1 MLMSTR
7 LIIYANILWVTL
19 ILFLPSQTHAAY
31 NEQMAIDPVSI
42 ALANTV
48 TARPPGM
55 ASVHFNPAGLS
66 KLPDGKL
73 KASGFAHARVYK
85 TLSTKADPN
94 FTGFMSLFGNPDSPK
109 YGPDGWEPENQEYGY
124 YRDPLDGQ
132 SEHNTSEDLFFPVIG
147 RLHFI
152 AAPTSAQSYRR
163 PGSRWT
169 FARAVA
175 IPFSGG
181 MSNTSP
187 NPGDPNRYTST
198 HLHMYRINYLS
209 PGAAYRVSDTF
220 SIGVTAAAGMTLFG
234 LERDIRSASHM
245 TALTRLLGDAT
256 RDLNIPVLSQQTLPP
271 PWFGGGIHPYYP
283 MMHLEVEMQDYFSP
297 SYNVGIL
304 WEPVKRFSFGA
315 VYQSAIKNELTGKY
329 TFSYS
334 KMFQNFVDWNDASPM
349 LITRS
354 AMFDLP
360 MTVVPY
366 QSGTCQMLNFQ
377 YPQRIQA
384 GIMVSPIKRVRLLC
398 DLHWANWSTWSVQH
412 LHFDQD
418 LQPLEIAKFSG
429 HVHGDRDVVNKT
441 GLKDTFHWSY
451 ATEIDIKPN
460 VTLRLGYEFRETSAT
475 HEYFS
480 TSSMPDLDKYGIGL
494 GFKFKSGTTLDIGY
508 GYVTGDY
515 YIPNDT
521 SYNANSLN
529 FTKSSTSPYAG
540 LDVHVDYKI
549 HLFNFSATK
558 PVKIDVEKAVR
569 KKEKF
574 KSLKRHLKYMKKK
587 IKNINLKDSFKKL
600 NPFRK

>member
-1 MLMSTR
+1 MLKRTR
-7 LIIYANILWVTL
+7 QPIYIDIFFIIL
-19 ILFLPSQTHAAY
+19 LFLFPVKTKAAY

-73 KASGFAHARVYK
+73 KASGFAHARLYK
-85 TLSTKADPN
+85 TLSTKEDDA
-94 FTGFMSLFGNPDSPK
+94 FIGFMNTFGNPDVDD
-109 YGPDGWEPENQEYGY
+109 YGPFGWEPENKTKGY
-124 YRDPLDGQ
+124 YTDPLDGQ
-132 SEHNTSEDLFFPVIG
+132 SEHNTSTDLFIPVVG

-152 AAPTSAQSYRR
+152 AAPTSAQSYRK

-187 NPGDPNRYTST
+187 NPGDPNQFNSE
-198 HLHMYRINYLS
+198 HLHFYRINYLS
-209 PGAAYRVSDTF
+209 PGVSYRVSDTF
-220 SIGVTAAAGMTLFG
+220 SIGLTAAAGMTLFG
-234 LERDIRSASHM
+234 LERQVRSTSHM
-245 TALTRLLGDAT
+245 TALTRVLGDAT
-256 RDLNIPVLSQQTLPP
+256 RDLEIPVISEQTLPP
-271 PWFGGGIHPYYP
+271 PWFGGGIHPFRP
-283 MMHLEVEMQDYFSP
+283 VAKLEVEMQDYFSP
-297 SYNVGIL
+297 SYNIGIL
-304 WEPVKRFSFGA
+304 WEPAKRFSFGA
-315 VYQSAIKNELTGKY
+315 VYQSSIKNELTGKY
-329 TFSYS
+329 KFTYTSQWKRFI
-334 KMFQNFVDWNDASPM
+334 DWNDASPM

-366 QSGTCQMLNFQ
+366 QSGSVQMLDFQ

-398 DLHWANWSTWSVQH
+398 DIHWANWSVWSAQH

-418 LQPLEIAKFSG
+418 LQPLEVAKFSG
-429 HVHGDRDVVNKT
+429 HLYGDRDVVNTT

-460 VTLRLGYEFRETSAT
+460 VTLRMGYEFRETST
-475 HEYFS
+475 PHEWFS
-480 TSSMPDLDKYGIGL
+480 ASSMPDLDKYGIGL
-494 GFKFKSGTTLDIGY
+494 GFKFKSGTTLDLAY

-521 SYNANSLN
+521 SKNMNSLA

-549 HLFNFSATK
+549 HLFNFSATR
-558 PVKIDVEKAVR
+558 PVKTDVEKAIR
-569 KKEKF
+569 QKEKF
-574 KSLKRHLKYMKKK
+574 KSLKRHLRYMVKK
-587 IKNINLKDSFKKL
+587 IKNIDLKGKIKKL
-600 NPFRK
+600 NPFK

>member
-1 MLMSTR
+1 MLNR
-7 LIIYANILWVTL
+7 IQIILLTFLFIESLSVFYAVEVN
-19 ILFLPSQTHAAY
+19 AAY

-66 KLPDGKL
+66 KLPAGKL

-85 TLSTKADPN
+85 TLTTREDDD
-94 FTGFMSLFGNPDSPK
+94 FMGFMNVFGNPNAPE
-109 YGPDGWEPENQEYGY
+109 YGPTGWEPENQVKGY
-124 YRDPLDGQ
+124 YTDPLDGQ
-132 SEHNTSEDLFFPVIG
+132 SETNTSSDLFFPVVG

-152 AAPTSAQSYRR
+152 AAPTSAQSYRK

-187 NPGDPNRYTST
+187 NPGDPNRYNST
-198 HLHMYRINYLS
+198 HLHFYRINYLS
-209 PGAAYRVSDTF
+209 PGAAYRVSDTL
-220 SIGVTAAAGMTLFG
+220 SIGLTAAAGMTLFG
-234 LERDIRSASHM
+234 LERDVRSTSHM
-245 TALTRLLGDAT
+245 TALTRVLGDAT
-256 RDLNIPVLSQQTLPP
+256 RDLEIPVISEQTLPP
-271 PWFGGGIHPYYP
+271 PWFGGGIHPFRP
-283 MMHLEVEMQDYFSP
+283 VAHLEVEMQDYFSP
-297 SYNVGIL
+297 SYNIGLL
-304 WEPVKRFSFGA
+304 WEPDKHFSFGA
-315 VYQSAIKNELTGKY
+315 VYQSPIKNELTGKY
-329 TFSYS
+329 RFTYTTQWMRFI
-334 KMFQNFVDWNDASPM
+334 DWNDASPM
-349 LITRS
+349 LVTRS

-360 MTVVPY
+360 MGVVPY

-377 YPQRIQA
+377 YPQRVQV
-384 GIMVSPIKRVRLLC
+384 GVMVTPIKRLRLLC
-398 DLHWANWSTWSVQH
+398 DLHWANWSVWSEQH

-418 LQPLEIAKFSG
+418 LQPLEVAKFSG
-429 HVHGDRDVVNKT
+429 HTTGDRDVINKT

-460 VTLRLGYEFRETSAT
+460 VCLRLGYEFRETST
-475 HEYFS
+475 PHEYFS
-480 TSSMPDLDKYGIGL
+480 ASSMPDLDKYGIGL

-515 YIPNDT
+515 FIPNNT
-521 SYNANSLN
+521 SINMNSLK
-529 FTKSSTSPYAG
+529 FTKASTSPYAG

-558 PVKIDVEKAVR
+558 PVKTDIEKAVR
-569 KKEKF
+569 QKEKF
-574 KSLKRHLKYMKKK
+574 KSLKRHLKYMVKK
-587 IKNINLKDSFKKL
+587 IKNIRLMDKIKKL